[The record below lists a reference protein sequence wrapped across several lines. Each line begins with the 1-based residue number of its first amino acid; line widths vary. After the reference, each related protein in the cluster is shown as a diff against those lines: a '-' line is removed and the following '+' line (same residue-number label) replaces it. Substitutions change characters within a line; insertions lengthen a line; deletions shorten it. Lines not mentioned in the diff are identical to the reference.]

1 MKTKHLITCA
11 TLGMILAA
19 AGWYSYAS
27 TNELADLAAMD
38 IRHPPAQY
46 DGATRI
52 AAALKLAKADGKR
65 VLVQSSAQG
74 CGWCHILHTLMTT
87 NAVIL
92 AKIKSD
98 FIYVLVDTTNDGQR
112 EFYKTYAQGTDHT
125 LVLVELDAD
134 GKELACSIAWDI
146 VQPDPS
152 APPGNFHI
160 TPEHVMELLNQ
171 WSAKRP

>member
-1 MKTKHLITCA
+1 MKPKPLLFSAILCA
-11 TLGMILAA
+11 TLAA
-19 AGWYSYAS
+19 AGWPAHAS
-27 TNELADLAAMD
+27 TNILADLAAMD
-38 IRHPPAQY
+38 VRNPPAQY
-46 DGATRI
+46 DGAARI

-74 CGWCHILHTLMTT
+74 CGWCHIMHTLMTT
-87 NAVIL
+87 NAEIQ

-112 EFYKTYAQGTDHT
+112 EFYKKYAQGTDHT
-125 LVLVELDAD
+125 LVLAELDAD

-152 APPGNFHI
+152 APPGNYHI

-171 WSAKRP
+171 WSAKKP

>member
-1 MKTKHLITCA
+1 MKPKPL
-11 TLGMILAA
+11 TLFTTLALLLAA
-19 AGWYSYAS
+19 AGWYVHAAEY
-27 TNELADLAAMD
+27 TRADLAAMD
-38 IRHPPAQY
+38 VRHPPAQY
-46 DGATRI
+46 NGAARI

-74 CGWCHILHTLMTT
+74 CGWCHIMHALMTT
-87 NAVIL
+87 NAAIQ

-112 EFYKTYAQGTDHT
+112 EFYKKYAQGTDHT
-125 LVLVELDAD
+125 LVLAELDAD

-152 APPGNFHI
+152 APPGNYHI

-171 WSAKRP
+171 WSPKKP